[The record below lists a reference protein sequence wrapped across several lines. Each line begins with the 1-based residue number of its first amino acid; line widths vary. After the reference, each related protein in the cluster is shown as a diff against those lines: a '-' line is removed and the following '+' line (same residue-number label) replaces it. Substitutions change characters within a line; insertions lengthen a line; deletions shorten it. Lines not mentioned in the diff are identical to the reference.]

1 MPTAADRLEQLAL
14 APHQQ
19 DVFALVQ
26 HLCFDS
32 AETLLGRGLLAAG
45 HTDKSIRWRPRIAD
59 YAYFVQA
66 FASRLDIVGFAAFGV
81 GEAKTTASA
90 LPDLRGPLLTRAEG
104 LAVNLPQ
111 ASSATPQQNR
121 KVVVAIAPDGTIA
134 VNRQPVVLDRL
145 RAAVQTHLVAGERV
159 LVAIAADETVDYGQ
173 VVAVMD
179 RLRTLDGIQLGM
191 ATQRPR

>member
-1 MPTAADRLEQLAL
+1 MKIIEEADEPAQVNILPAI
-14 APHQQ
+14 
-19 DVFALVQ
+19 DVIFAILT
-26 HLCFDS
+26 FF
-32 AETLLGRGLLAAG
+32 
-45 HTDKSIRWRPRIAD
+45 IM
-59 YAYFVQA
+59 
-66 FASRLDIVGFAAFGV
+66 ASL
-81 GEAKTTASA
+81 
-90 LPDLRGPLLTRAEG
+90 LLTRAEG